1 MSKYKL
7 NTIGLITVDRFSK
20 FLHWQIPKST
30 HAWQK
35 LPPHVHYVATGYIR
49 TSYDQKQRS
58 CFYWNTIHACR
69 VAYKNV
75 LNFYVKQNESWWEIW
90 ERKNKLCNYGLY
102 SIRQTCAAVVI
113 SAVFTAILTH
123 PTCIWRPSRGW
134 HRSNFAEIFGIRKL
148 ESLSYRLV
156 LYIFDPVINRFSK
169 TPTCVRQTDTDRHR
183 PMAITSHA

>member
-1 MSKYKL
+1 MRDRNFHPMFTTLLRVTFAQVMTKSKEVVF
-7 NTIGLITVDRFSK
+7 IGTRFTRAGWPIKTSSTFVSNKMKVDGK
-20 FLHWQIPKST
+20 FGRK
-30 HAWQK
+30 
-35 LPPHVHYVATGYIR
+35 
-49 TSYDQKQRS
+49 
-58 CFYWNTIHACR
+58 
-69 VAYKNV
+69 
-75 LNFYVKQNESWWEIW
+75 
-90 ERKNKLCNYGLY
+90 KNKLCNYGLY

-148 ESLSYRLV
+148 ESLSYRVV